1 MSRKIL
7 FYTGWRYLL
16 RHPWQTF
23 LMILGITLGVAVVI
37 SVDLANASASR
48 AFDLSTE
55 TIAGRS
61 THQISGGPQGLDE
74 DLYLQL
80 IRQGWG
86 LPMAPVISDYASSPD
101 LGNRTLQFLGI
112 DPFAE
117 PPFRNY
123 LGVAATGEGASPVGA
138 SPDHL
143 IAFLTQPGAVLI
155 SEDNASR
162 HQLEVGQRIT
172 LEIAGKIQAVSIA
185 GLIRP
190 VDSLSR
196 RALDG
201 LILAD
206 ISTAQELT
214 GRVGTLDR
222 IDLILPEDSASSGL
236 LEVIQAEI
244 PKSAALQP
252 VEARSGAVAQM
263 TSAFRVNL
271 TALSLLA
278 LVVGLFLIYNTIT
291 FSVVQRRPLFGI
303 LRSLGVTREEIFLLV
318 LSEALLISVLGSILG
333 ALLGIVLGQGTVR
346 LVTQTINDLFF
357 VVNVRG
363 VQIPISSL
371 VKGFLLGV
379 FATLLTAAP
388 PAWEAAS
395 VPPRVALS
403 RSGLES
409 KAQHAIRLAAW
420 WGAGLIA
427 AGIGLLWLPT
437 NSLVVS
443 FAATFAIVVGFALLV
458 PISTRLIMRAASP
471 VLGKVWGILGRM
483 APRDVVNSLSRTSI
497 AVMALM
503 VAVSVTIGVSLM
515 VNSFRAT
522 VITWLGETLQNDIYI
537 SAPGL
542 SATTPSTVLEP
553 SISEAIRSV
562 EGIQR
567 MDALRSVVV
576 KSPQGPIHIAA
587 TDNFTL
593 GEERIYLSRRYP
605 ENEIWDEMQKGAVI
619 ISEPLANRLNLNA
632 RNPTISLNTATG
644 LQSFNVAGIYYDYA
658 STQGTVTMAL
668 NVYQSYWLDQD
679 ITALGVRLSPGTHL
693 DTAVQN
699 VEKAIAGQQRLI
711 VRPNQALRTE
721 VLEVFDRTFAITS
734 ALQMLATIVA
744 FIGVLSALLSLA
756 LEKQR
761 ELGILRSVGLTIRQL
776 WVLIMLETGLM
787 GSVAGLLALP
797 TGYAL
802 AVILIY
808 IINRR
813 SFGWTLQMEVESL
826 PFLQAM
832 LVAILAALIAGIYPA
847 FRMSHMAASQAMRSE

>member
-1 MSRKIL
+1 
-7 FYTGWRYLL
+7 
-16 RHPWQTF
+16 
-23 LMILGITLGVAVVI
+23 MILGITLGVAVVI

-61 THQISGGPQGLDE
+61 THQITGGPLGLDD
-74 DLYLQL
+74 DLFSSLTQQ
-80 IRQGWG
+80 RWG
-86 LPMAPVISDYASSPD
+86 VPLAPVISDYASSPEM
-101 LGNRTLQFLGI
+101 GNRTLQFLGV
-112 DPFAE
+112 DPFSEA
-117 PPFRNY
+117 PFRNY
-123 LGVAATGEGASPVGA
+123 LGNANPTQATSPVGA

-143 IAFLTQPGAVLI
+143 VSFLTQPGTVFI
-155 SEDNASR
+155 SEDNANR
-162 HQLEVGQRIT
+162 YQLSAGQTIP
-172 LEIAGKIQAVSIA
+172 LEIAGNIQMVTIA
-185 GLIRP
+185 GLIKP
-190 VDSLSR
+190 SDSLSR

-206 ISTAQELT
+206 ISTAQEIT
-214 GRVGTLDR
+214 GRTGKLDR
-222 IDLILPEDSASSGL
+222 IDLILPDDAVSSGL
-236 LEVIQAEI
+236 IEDIQSQL
-244 PKSAALQP
+244 PKSAVLQP

-303 LRSLGVTREEIFLLV
+303 LRSLGVTREEVFFLV
-318 LSEALLISVLGSILG
+318 ISEALLVSLVG
-333 ALLGIVLGQGTVR
+333 ALLGVGLGVLLGQGAVR

-395 VPPRVALS
+395 VPPRLALS

-409 KAQHAIRLAAW
+409 KARRAIWLAAW
-420 WGAGLIA
+420 WAIGLIA
-427 AGIGLLWLPT
+427 AGIGILWLPT

-443 FAATFAIVVGFALLV
+443 FAATFAIVVGFAMLV
-458 PISTRLIMRAASP
+458 PISTRLLMQGVSP
-471 VLGKVWGILGRM
+471 ALGRILGTLGKM

-537 SAPGL
+537 SAPGIT
-542 SATTPSTVLEP
+542 ATTPSTIIEP
-553 SISEAIRSV
+553 GVRESLQVIQGIQRIDTLRSV
-562 EGIQR
+562 EV
-567 MDALRSVVV
+567 D
-576 KSPQGPIHIAA
+576 SPQGSIHIAA
-587 TDNFTL
+587 TDNFSL
-593 GEERIYLSRRYP
+593 GEERSYLSRSVP
-605 ENEIWDEMQKGAVI
+605 ENQIWDEMLIGSVI
-619 ISEPLANRLNLNA
+619 ISEPLANRLSINGKNA
-632 RNPTISLNTATG
+632 TIILNTALG
-644 LQSFNVAGIYYDYA
+644 PQSFKVAGIYYDYA
-658 STQGTVTMAL
+658 STQGTATMAL
-668 NVYQSYWLDQD
+668 SVYQSLWQDQD
-679 ITALGVRLSPGTHL
+679 ITALGLRLLPGTDL
-693 DTAVQN
+693 DEVVQN
-699 VEKAIAGQQRLI
+699 VEKAIGDQQRLI
-711 VRPNQALRTE
+711 VRPNQALRAE
-721 VLEVFDRTFAITS
+721 VLEVFDRTFAITA

-761 ELGILRSVGLTIRQL
+761 EIGILRSVGMTVRQL
-776 WVLIMLETGLM
+776 WGLIMLETGLM

-813 SFGWTLQMEVESL
+813 SFGWTLQMEVELL

-832 LVAILAALIAGIYPA
+832 FVAIVAALIAGIYPA
-847 FRMSHMAASQAMRSE
+847 YRMSRMAASQAMSSE